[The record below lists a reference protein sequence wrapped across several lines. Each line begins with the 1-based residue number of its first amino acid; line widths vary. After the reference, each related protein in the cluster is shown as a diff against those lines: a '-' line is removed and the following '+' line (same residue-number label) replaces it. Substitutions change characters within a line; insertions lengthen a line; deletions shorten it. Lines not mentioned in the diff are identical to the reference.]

1 MAPGPDWGCPT
12 LHGEPSPAQKSS
24 YSVSVS
30 GVRAWFVRDFL
41 EVVERERGRAVTQA
55 ALAKLTTR
63 LTSIDPAALR
73 QSTPNDVVPLHEA
86 EELFLGLDMAIG
98 DGSGRVIE
106 TAGLELF
113 SKALAQG
120 GLIVPGDLMATM
132 LRLRAPLEYPFVDE
146 RISFDLASSSTGFVL
161 YLGVARRPRS
171 ARVLRHLAAGAIR
184 AAQRFCREGVGD
196 ELKIYGETLGDR
208 VHLDVRCRVRMADT
222 VEMEAVDRSTT
233 AKRPTRVPTR
243 PAPQPTLDAVERIFS
258 QRRPSGEW
266 NATDMVRPRS
276 EPPPARSPS
285 GSMPSEPPPRTRPP
299 SFEPPAPHTPT
310 PVVVGPT
317 SRRAP
322 SEPAVR
328 TQSGF
333 TKAPDSDTDDPESKS
348 GRG

>member
-1 MAPGPDWGCPT
+1 
-12 LHGEPSPAQKSS
+12 
-24 YSVSVS
+24 VSVS

-41 EVVERERGRAVTQA
+41 EVVERERGRAATRA
-55 ALAKLTTR
+55 ALTKLTAR
-63 LTSIDPAALR
+63 LTSIDTAALR
-73 QSTPNDVVPLHEA
+73 QSTPNDLVPLHEA

-113 SKALAQG
+113 SKQLAQG
-120 GLIVPGDLMATM
+120 GLIVPGDLMATV

-161 YLGVARRPRS
+161 YLGVSRRPRS
-171 ARVLRHLAAGAIR
+171 ARVIRHLAAGAIR

-222 VEMEAVDRSTT
+222 VEMETVSRT
-233 AKRPTRVPTR
+233 ATPKRPTRIPTR
-243 PAPQPTLDAVERIFS
+243 PAPQPTLDAVERILS

-266 NATDMVRPRS
+266 NATDVRARS

-285 GSMPSEPPPRTRPP
+285 GMHPSEPPPRTRPP
-299 SFEPPAPHTPT
+299 SFEPPPAPHTPT
-310 PVVVGPT
+310 PVVVAASPE
-317 SRRAP
+317 RRP
-322 SEPAVR
+322 SQPVR

-333 TKAPDSDTDDPESKS
+333 TQAPDSDTDDPESKS

>member
-1 MAPGPDWGCPT
+1 
-12 LHGEPSPAQKSS
+12 
-24 YSVSVS
+24 VS

-55 ALAKLTTR
+55 ALAKLTPR
-63 LTSIDPAALR
+63 LTSIDTAALR
-73 QSTPNDVVPLHEA
+73 RSTPNDVIPLHEA
-86 EELFLGLDMAIG
+86 EELMLGLDMAIG

-113 SKALAQG
+113 SKSLAQG
-120 GLIVPGDLMATM
+120 GMIVPGDLMATV

-222 VEMEAVDRSTT
+222 VEMEAVDRGATP
-233 AKRPTRVPTR
+233 KRPTRIPTR

-266 NATDMVRPRS
+266 SATDATRPRS

-285 GSMPSEPPPRTRPP
+285 GTHTSEPPPRTRPP
-299 SFEPPAPHTPT
+299 SFEPPAISHTPT
-310 PVVVGPT
+310 PVVAADP
-317 SRRAP
+317 RRAP
-322 SEPAVR
+322 SQPVR

-333 TKAPDSDTDDPESKS
+333 TKAPDSDDPESQS

>member
-1 MAPGPDWGCPT
+1 
-12 LHGEPSPAQKSS
+12 
-24 YSVSVS
+24 VS

-41 EVVERERGRAVTQA
+41 EVVERERGRPATQA
-55 ALAKLTTR
+55 ALTKLAAR
-63 LTSIDPAALR
+63 LTSIDTAALR
-73 QSTPNDVVPLHEA
+73 HSTPNDLIPLHEA
-86 EELFLGLDMAIG
+86 EELFLGLDVVIG

-113 SKALAQG
+113 SKQLAQG
-120 GLIVPGDLMATM
+120 GLIVPGDLMATV

-161 YLGVARRPRS
+161 YLGVSRRPRS

-222 VEMEAVDRSTT
+222 VEMEVVSRTT
-233 AKRPTRVPTR
+233 TPKRPTRIPTR
-243 PAPQPTLDAVERIFS
+243 PAPQPTLDAVERILS

-266 NATDMVRPRS
+266 IPADLKTRS

-285 GSMPSEPPPRTRPP
+285 GTQPSEPPPRTRPP
-299 SFEPPAPHTPT
+299 SFEPPATHTPT
-310 PVVVGPT
+310 PVVAAATPE
-317 SRRAP
+317 RRP
-322 SEPAVR
+322 SQPVR

-333 TKAPDSDTDDPESKS
+333 TQAPDSDTDDPESKS